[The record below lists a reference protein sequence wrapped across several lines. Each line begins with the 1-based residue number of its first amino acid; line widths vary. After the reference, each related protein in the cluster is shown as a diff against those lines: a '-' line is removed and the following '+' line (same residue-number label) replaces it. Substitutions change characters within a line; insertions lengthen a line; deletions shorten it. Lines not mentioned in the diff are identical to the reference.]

1 MMSAMLNII
10 YLTGSFFM
18 LEVYDR
24 VIPSKS
30 LPTLVGLGIIAAV
43 LYTGQA
49 VLDLIRSRI
58 CNRLGDS
65 LDARLGRRVY
75 DSIIRL
81 PLKLRGDGDSQ
92 QPIRD
97 LDQVRSFLSS
107 GGPLAFL
114 DLPFMPLYLAICFL
128 FHVWIGV
135 ACLISMAVL
144 IALAS
149 LAEAKTRVPTK
160 TAFVLATPRNAL
172 VESGRRNA
180 EVLQAMGMAPIVRE
194 RWANANQAYLLT
206 IRQANDAAKGIG
218 AITKAIRAAIQ
229 SVMLGL
235 GAYLVIKGEATGGII
250 IASSILTARALAPVE
265 ISINSWKG
273 FTQARQSWDRLTR
286 LLSLIPPEPGAMA
299 LPAPSRMLT
308 VEAASV
314 AAPSGETLVVV
325 DASFSLQA
333 GQALCIIGPS
343 ASGKSSL
350 ARMLVGVWRPA
361 RGKIRLDG
369 ASLEQWPQAQLGKH
383 TGYLP
388 QDVELFAGSVAENIA
403 RFEMGREPG
412 VIIKAAQAA
421 GVHEMIL
428 RLPDGYET
436 QIGEGGQALSAGQRQ
451 RIGLARALYDEPFLV
466 VLDEPNAHLDA
477 EGEEALGKAVLNVRS
492 RGGIAVVIAHRPAGY
507 CLAFARP
514 AEWPGD
520 RIQGSQTRTGSN
532 SSGRVMRRQ
541 HVRAT
546 TQSFA
551 PPPSHGWGG
560 HCGVSVHWGRWLGIY
575 HGHCRC
581 SHCRWTVGRGK
592 HCKEGA
598 ASDRRRCR

>member
-1 MMSAMLNII
+1 MSGVLNIL
-10 YLTGSFFM
+10 YLTSSFFM

-30 LPTLVGLGIIAAV
+30 IPTLIGLGIIVAV

-49 VLDLIRSRI
+49 VLDLIRNRI

-65 LDARLGRRVY
+65 LDAKLGRRVY
-75 DSIIRL
+75 NAIIQL
-81 PLKLRGDGDSQ
+81 PLKLRGNGDSQ

-135 ACLISMAVL
+135 ACLVGMAIL
-144 IALAS
+144 IS
-149 LAEAKTRVPTK
+149 LAYLAEVKTKAPTK
-160 TAFVLATPRNAL
+160 AAFALATPRNAL

-180 EVLQAMGMAPIVRE
+180 EVLQAMGMASIVTD
-194 RWANANQAYLLT
+194 RWTMANQAYLLAN
-206 IRQANDAAKGIG
+206 RQANDAAKGIG

-229 SVMLGL
+229 SAMLAV
-235 GAYLVIKGEATGGII
+235 GAVLVIKGDATGGII

-265 ISINSWKG
+265 MSIASWKG

-286 LLSLIPPEPGAMA
+286 LLSFIPPEPTAMA
-299 LPAPSRMLT
+299 LPAPTKILT

-314 AAPSGETLVVV
+314 AAPGGETLVVA
-325 DASFSLQA
+325 DASFHLQA
-333 GQALCIIGPS
+333 GQGLCIIGPS

-361 RGKIRLDG
+361 RGKVRLDG

-383 TGYLP
+383 IGYLP

-403 RFEMGREPG
+403 RFEVDSEPG
-412 VIIKAAQAA
+412 TIIKASEAA
-421 GVHEMIL
+421 GVHQMIL
-428 RLPDGYET
+428 RLPNGYET

-451 RIGLARALYDEPFLV
+451 RIGLARALYGEPSSWFLTS
-466 VLDEPNAHLDA
+466 PMPTWMPK
-477 EGEEALGKAVLNVRS
+477 G
-492 RGGIAVVIAHRPAGY
+492 
-507 CLAFARP
+507 
-514 AEWPGD
+514 
-520 RIQGSQTRTGSN
+520 TR
-532 SSGRVMRRQ
+532 
-541 HVRAT
+541 
-546 TQSFA
+546 
-551 PPPSHGWGG
+551 
-560 HCGVSVHWGRWLGIY
+560 L
-575 HGHCRC
+575 
-581 SHCRWTVGRGK
+581 
-592 HCKEGA
+592 
-598 ASDRRRCR
+598 